1 METTA
6 TNLQRSAASIDVSSS
21 HGKRI
26 RFLDV
31 KWGEVLGARIT
42 IAVDAIGAISF
53 ESTLRRAN
61 STRLAHSG
69 ETGTRQSMSSVR
81 RLLLIAA
88 LALAIAADART
99 DATLSTLTLSPGA
112 DSLITTRGDPTKTD
126 TSSTTTAI
134 GSAELDTNKVTEAPA
149 TQAPATTAPSTKA
162 TDPPATT
169 APPTNSESDS
179 ASASNS
185 DEQDA
190 ADSPAKVSPGSTST
204 RSSLDSTTQTDA
216 APSTSTSSK
225 SSTASVDT
233 LNDSNGELSTGNAS
247 SIATI
252 VPSVFGALACVGAI
266 IVAVTYKKKRGLNG
280 DDNDGNRPDSDW
292 EYTGGAD
299 FTPENRA
306 LNTVQ
311 EDNPPKTT
319 VEFAGTN
326 SSVSSTSPF
335 GSTRCMVRVSSPV
348 SSYYTSSQPNMEFQD
363 TYPRHEGGS
372 NVVLTFDEVPTD
384 SRRGAPQVQL

>member
-1 METTA
+1 
-6 TNLQRSAASIDVSSS
+6 
-21 HGKRI
+21 
-26 RFLDV
+26 
-31 KWGEVLGARIT
+31 
-42 IAVDAIGAISF
+42 
-53 ESTLRRAN
+53 
-61 STRLAHSG
+61 
-69 ETGTRQSMSSVR
+69 MSSVR

-134 GSAELDTNKVTEAPA
+134 GSAESDTNKVTEAPA
-149 TQAPATTAPSTKA
+149 TQAPLPQ
-162 TDPPATT
+162 P
-169 APPTNSESDS
+169 
-179 ASASNS
+179 
-185 DEQDA
+185 QDA

-319 VEFAGTN
+319 V
-326 SSVSSTSPF
+326 
-335 GSTRCMVRVSSPV
+335 RVSSPV

>member
-6 TNLQRSAASIDVSSS
+6 TYLQRSAASIDVSSS

-31 KWGEVLGARIT
+31 KWGEVL
-42 IAVDAIGAISF
+42 
-53 ESTLRRAN
+53 
-61 STRLAHSG
+61 
-69 ETGTRQSMSSVR
+69 
-81 RLLLIAA
+81 
-88 LALAIAADART
+88 DART

-134 GSAELDTNKVTEAPA
+134 GSAESDTNKVTEAPA
-149 TQAPATTAPSTKA
+149 TQAPTTTAPSTKA

-190 ADSPAKVSPGSTST
+190 ADSPA
-204 RSSLDSTTQTDA
+204 
-216 APSTSTSSK
+216 K

-280 DDNDGNRPDSDW
+280 DDNDGNR
-292 EYTGGAD
+292 GAD

-335 GSTRCMVRVSSPV
+335 GSTRCKVRVSSPV